1 MCVEKGT
8 FMASNKLWL
17 SIAML
22 SVFTASFVSQ
32 RALGQTFYGTIVG
45 TVNDVSGAAM
55 AGAAVTVTNTSTSE
69 RHTVETAADGG
80 YRFVNLV
87 PGTYSMTIEKTGF
100 KKATRESIT
109 VDVAAIV
116 RVDTSMEI
124 GDVSQSIEVSAA
136 AALLQTENASLSQVV
151 STRSVE
157 ELPLNGRNVLNLVS
171 LSPGVVPQGSSDG
184 NLTGKNVFAAGNY
197 QIGGGTANQGA
208 SYFDGVP
215 VNITYGNITAL
226 VPSQDTVQEFRVQT
240 SNNTAE
246 YGRYTGGVINLA
258 SKSGTNDFHGSAYEF
273 LRNRVLNSANF
284 FANRTGAGKAAF
296 VQNQFGGDIG
306 GPVRKDKTF
315 FFFGYEGYRARQGNL
330 FSLSVPTAAELKG
343 DFSGYLN
350 SSGATIPIYDPLT
363 QCGQYSNAACGSG
376 TVQRAPFP
384 GNVIPQS
391 RINPV
396 ASKILTFPEYAL
408 PNTAGSA
415 FTNNFNFARNAA
427 TGGDNDQINA
437 RGDHQLSEKQRLL
450 ARYTRWR
457 SNNLPVDVYGNGLRN
472 GDPFSPEAF
481 VTTNAVLA
489 DTFVISPTMI
499 FDVRGGFL
507 RWYYAR
513 TPGTLGIDESAALGL
528 PSYYTQVSTLNG
540 LTPSTTFPS
549 IGVSSPTLN
558 AIGTGLLLGRDDTY
572 TLVPTF
578 TWIKGRHTF
587 KFGSELRK
595 NELNYFQN
603 NSPGG
608 VFSFDNLFTSQNAL
622 SSGATGSGLASLEL
636 GLPASGTLQTSLF
649 TFATLHYEGFF
660 ATDTWQL
667 NNKTTLTAGVRWE
680 IPGVYIERF
689 NRQATFNPTEV
700 NPALSSVKINGQPLL
715 GAFDLVN
722 TANHPE
728 AGLNPEHYGLV
739 APRIGIAYRLNDKT
753 VIRTGGGIFYIPAT
767 LQFPQGPYSNPLD
780 YFVNNMITSINS
792 QVTPLN
798 TLSNPYPTGLT
809 AAPGRNP
816 NFQQLLLGG
825 ALSGHGDLQYE
836 KYGYTYQW
844 NFTVQRQFAGDLSLE
859 AGYAGLRGLHLPQ
872 GGLNLNQINPQY
884 LSMGSAL
891 KTLVPNPFYGI
902 IGFGTLS
909 QPTVQQGQLL
919 LPYPQYTS
927 LSDPGGYVGD
937 SSYHSLQVKAEKRF
951 KAGGTLLAAYTF
963 SKILANVET
972 LTSWLETQAG
982 GVSGVQNIYNFAAE
996 KALSNYDA
1004 RQRITVSYVYD
1015 LPFGHG
1021 KQFLSNVHGVADR
1034 LVSGWGVNGVTTFQ
1048 RGFPIGLTASPNT
1061 TGLNTGLRPN
1071 VAAGCN
1077 KVTSGSDQSR
1087 IAMWFN
1093 TSCFSVPAAYTFGN
1107 ESRTDPVIRGPGI
1120 ANYDFAL
1127 FKRTAITERFNL
1139 EFRAEAFNLFNRVYF
1154 GPPNTVDTTA
1164 ANNTFGQI
1172 TTQLNQPRLLQLA
1185 LRLRY

>member
-1 MCVEKGT
+1 MVTLK
-8 FMASNKLWL
+8 SLLL
-17 SIAML
+17 SIVVLCIA
-22 SVFTASFVSQ
+22 TASLS
-32 RALGQTFYGTIVG
+32 GQTFYGSVIGTI
-45 TVNDVSGAAM
+45 NDSSGAAM
-55 AGAAVTVTNTSTSE
+55 AGAAATLTNTSTSE
-69 RHTVETAADGG
+69 KHAVETASDGG
-80 YRFVNLV
+80 FRFVNLV
-87 PGTYSMTIEKTGF
+87 PGTYSLTVEKTGF
-100 KKATRESIT
+100 KRATRDGIT
-109 VDVAAIV
+109 VDVAAVV
-116 RVDTSMEI
+116 RIDIPLEV
-124 GDVSQSIEVSAA
+124 GDITQSIEVSAA
-136 AALLQTENASLSQVV
+136 APLLQTENASLSQVV

-226 VPSQDTVQEFRVQT
+226 VPSQDAVSEFRVQT

-258 SKSGTNDFHGSAYEF
+258 SKAGSNVFHGSAYEF
-273 LRNRVLNSANF
+273 LRNRSLNAANF

-330 FSLSVPTAAELKG
+330 FSETVPTAAEIKG
-343 DFSGYLN
+343 DFSGYLT
-350 SSGATIPIYDPLT
+350 SAGAQVPIYDPLT
-363 QCGQYSNAACGSG
+363 QCGQYSNAACGTG
-376 TVQRAPFP
+376 TVQRTPFP
-384 GNVIPQS
+384 GNLIPAS
-391 RINPV
+391 RINAV
-396 ASKILTFPEYAL
+396 ATKILAFPEYAL
-408 PNTAGSA
+408 PNTGGQLY
-415 FTNNFNFARNAA
+415 TNNFNYASNAA
-427 TGGDNDQINA
+427 TGGDNDQFNI

-450 ARYTRWR
+450 ARFTRWR
-457 SNNLPVDVYGNGLRN
+457 SNNLPVNVYGNGLLS

-489 DTFVISPTMI
+489 DTWAISPTMI

-513 TPGTLGIDESAALGL
+513 TPGTLGVNESSVLGL
-528 PSYYTQVSTLNG
+528 PSYYSQVSTLNG
-540 LTPSTTFPS
+540 LTPSTTWPS
-549 IGVSSPTLN
+549 IGVASPTLN

-572 TLVPTF
+572 TLVPTL
-578 TWIKGRHTF
+578 TWIKGHHTF

-660 ATDTWQL
+660 ATDTWQI
-667 NNKTTLTAGVRWE
+667 NNKLTATLGVRWE

-689 NRQATFNPTEV
+689 NRQATFNPNEV
-700 NPALSSVKINGQPLL
+700 NAALSSVKINGNPVL

-722 TANHPE
+722 TGSHPE
-728 AGLNPEHYGLV
+728 AGLNPEQYGLV
-739 APRIGIAYRLNDKT
+739 APRIGLAYRLNDKT
-753 VIRTGGGIFYIPAT
+753 VVRTGGGVFYIPST

-780 YFVNNMITSINS
+780 YFVNNMITTINS
-792 QVTPLN
+792 EVTPLN
-798 TLSNPYPTGLT
+798 TLSNPYPNGLS
-809 AAPGRNP
+809 AAPGRNS
-816 NFQQLLLGG
+816 NYQSLLLGG

-844 NFTVQRQFAGDLSLE
+844 NFTVQHQFPGDLSVE

-872 GGLNLNQINPQY
+872 GGLNLDQINPQY

-902 IGFGTLS
+902 VGFGTLS
-909 QPTVQQGQLL
+909 QPTIQQGQLL

-951 KAGGTLLAAYTF
+951 KSGGTVLASYTF
-963 SKILANVET
+963 STILANVES
-972 LTSWLETQAG
+972 LTSWLETQGG

-996 KALSNYDA
+996 KSLSNFDS
-1004 RQRITVSYVYD
+1004 RQRIVISYVYD
-1015 LPFGHG
+1015 LPFGKG
-1021 KQFLSNVHGVADR
+1021 KQFLPGVHGFADR
-1034 LVSGWGVNGVTTFQ
+1034 LISGWGINGVTTFQ
-1048 RGFPIGLTASPNT
+1048 QGFPLGLTASPNT

-1071 VAAGCN
+1071 VAAGCS
-1077 KVTSGSDQSR
+1077 KITSGSDQSR
-1087 IAMWFN
+1087 IGMWFN

-1139 EFRAEAFNLFNRVYF
+1139 EFRAEAFNLFNRVWF
-1154 GPPNTVDTTA
+1154 GPPSTVDTTA
-1164 ANNTFGQI
+1164 ANSTFGQI

>member
-1 MCVEKGT
+1 MPSCKISHLCLFLIGAV
-8 FMASNKLWL
+8 LPL
-17 SIAML
+17 S
-22 SVFTASFVSQ
+22 
-32 RALGQTFYGTIVG
+32 GQTFYGSIVG
-45 TVNDVSGAAM
+45 AVQDATGAAI
-55 AGAAVTVTNTSTSE
+55 ANANVTVTNTSTSE
-69 RHTVETAADGG
+69 RHTVDTASDGG
-80 YRFVNLV
+80 YRLVNLV
-87 PGTYSMTIEKTGF
+87 PGTYSVMVEKPGF
-100 KKATRESIT
+100 KRTTREGINI
-109 VDVAAIV
+109 DVAAIA
-116 RVDTSMEI
+116 RLDIAMEV
-124 GDVSQSIEVSAA
+124 GDVNQSIEVTGTAQ
-136 AALLQTENASLSQVV
+136 LLQTENASLSQVV
-151 STRSVE
+151 AERSVQ

-208 SYFDGVP
+208 SYYDGVP

-226 VPSQDTVQEFRVQT
+226 VPSQDAVSEFRVQT

-258 SKSGTNDFHGSAYEF
+258 SKTGTNEFHGSAYEF
-273 LRNRVLNSANF
+273 LRNRALNAANF
-284 FANRTGAGKAAF
+284 FANKTGAGKAAF
-296 VQNQFGGDIG
+296 VQNQFGADIG
-306 GPVRKDKTF
+306 GPIRRDKTF

-330 FSLSVPTAAELKG
+330 FSETVPTPAELKG

-350 SSGATIPIYDPLT
+350 ASGGQIPIYDPLT
-363 QCGQYSNAACGSG
+363 QCGQYSNAACGTG
-376 TVQRAPFP
+376 TVQRAPFA
-384 GNVIPQS
+384 GNIIPAS
-391 RINPV
+391 RINPI
-396 ASKILTFPEYAL
+396 AAKILAFPEYGL
-408 PNTAGSA
+408 PNTAGQA
-415 FTNNFNFARNAA
+415 FTNNLNYARNAA
-427 TGGDNDQINA
+427 TGGDNDQINV
-437 RGDHQLSEKQRLL
+437 RGDHQLSDKQRLL

-457 SNNLPVDVYGNGLRN
+457 SNNLPVNVYGNGLLS

-489 DTFVISPTMI
+489 DTYVLSPTMV
-499 FDVRGGFL
+499 FDIRAGFL
-507 RWYYAR
+507 RWDYAR
-513 TPGTLGIDESAALGL
+513 TPGTLGIDESAAIGL
-528 PSYYTQVSTLNG
+528 PAYYQQVSTLNG
-540 LTPSTTFPS
+540 LTPSTTWPS
-549 IGVSSPTLN
+549 IGVTSPTYN

-572 TLVPTF
+572 TLVPTM
-578 TWIKGRHTF
+578 TWIKGHHTF

-660 ATDTWQL
+660 AADTWQL
-667 NNKTTLTAGVRWE
+667 NNKLTVTLGLRYE

-689 NRQATFNPTEV
+689 NRQATFNPSEP
-700 NPALSSVKINGQPLL
+700 NPALSNIKINGQSVL

-722 TANHPE
+722 TTNHPE
-728 AGLNPEHYGLV
+728 AGLNPEQYKLF
-739 APRIGIAYRLNDKT
+739 APRIGIAYRLNSKT
-753 VIRTGGGIFYIPAT
+753 VIRTGGGIFYIPST

-780 YFVNNMITSINS
+780 YFVNNMITTINS
-792 QVTPLN
+792 EVTPLN
-798 TLSNPYPTGLT
+798 TLSNPYPTGLQP
-809 AAPGRNP
+809 APGRNP
-816 NFQQLLLGG
+816 VYQTALLGG

-844 NFTVQRQFAGDLSLE
+844 NFTVQHQFAQDLSLE
-859 AGYAGLRGLHLPQ
+859 AGYAGLRGIHLPQ
-872 GGLNLNQINPQY
+872 GGLNLDQINPIY
-884 LSMGSAL
+884 LPMGSQL
-891 KTLVPNPFYGI
+891 KNLVPNPFYGTVQ
-902 IGFGTLS
+902 FGTLS
-909 QPTVQQGQLL
+909 QPTVQLGQLL

-937 SSYHSLQVKAEKRF
+937 STYHSLQVKAEKRF
-951 KAGGTLLAAYTF
+951 KAGGTVLASYTF

-996 KALSNYDA
+996 KSLSNFDS
-1004 RQRITVSYVYD
+1004 RQRFVLSYVYD
-1015 LPFGHG
+1015 LPVGKG
-1021 KQFLSNVHGVADR
+1021 KQFLSSVHGFAGR

-1048 RGFPIGLTASPNT
+1048 AGFPLGLTASPNT

-1077 KVTSGSDQSR
+1077 KITSGSDQAR
-1087 IAMWFN
+1087 IGQWFN

-1120 ANYDFAL
+1120 ANYDLAM

-1139 EFRAEAFNLFNRVYF
+1139 EFRAEAFNLFNRVWF
-1154 GPPNTVDTTA
+1154 GPPNTVATTA